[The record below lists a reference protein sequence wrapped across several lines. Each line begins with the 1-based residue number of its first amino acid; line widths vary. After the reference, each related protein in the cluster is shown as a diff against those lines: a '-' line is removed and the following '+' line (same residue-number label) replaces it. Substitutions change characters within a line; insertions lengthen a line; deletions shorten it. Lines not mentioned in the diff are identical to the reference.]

1 MRNIKINHLAN
12 FAWFMPVSLQDTIC
26 SLSSLLSGSWKWHRV
41 PGGHTNS
48 NKERMAH
55 DSVKTRWNINWALQ
69 LHSVGSEYI
78 PYVHH
83 IGFMDYRKTLILL
96 MSHLNCNFPRRWLAF
111 NSFRQNSVSYNGSNC
126 YPTDIFNNGRVSYQF
141 NRASVASS
149 STIPSPTLTNRRSHS
164 PHCRGIRL
172 RF

>member
-12 FAWFMPVSLQDTIC
+12 FAWFMPVSLEDTIC
-26 SLSSLLSGSWKWHRV
+26 SLFSLLSGSWKWHRV

-48 NKERMAH
+48 NKEHKEH
-55 DSVKTRWNINWALQ
+55 DSVNTRWNINWALW

-78 PYVHH
+78 PYAH
-83 IGFMDYRKTLILL
+83 IGLMDHRKTLILL
-96 MSHLNCNFPRRWLAF
+96 MSHLNCNFPRRWLACY
-111 NSFRQNSVSYNGSNC
+111 SFRQNSVSYNGSNC
-126 YPTDIFNNGRVSYQF
+126 YPTDIFNNGSLIKRK
-141 NRASVASS
+141 SVAGSLKDCDPLS
-149 STIPSPTLTNRRSHS
+149 YSTLTNRRSHS